1 MDKKGIVV
9 FSLLWLLSG
18 CIRKPNDV
26 DMYQRAIGYAQ
37 SLVDSGYITD
47 DYVQLYE
54 LKTSEFSSIYS
65 IFGTDTPISDAP
77 EYPSRIV
84 KVGEKFFCFTELDEP
99 ELSVEQIYCITNVY
113 DAYLGLRSNDI
124 WFLGISKN
132 ENAGAMVKRSP
143 DIDNL
148 FDYSELWSYF
158 SGGQPERR
166 DFYMWLF
173 THDIVLSDPACLEL
187 DSLGFHIKKLDGE
200 IYVANKTDTIVV
212 LSSDLLG
219 RDFVVANGSDT
230 LVLSLKDSLPIE
242 IPANHSL
249 TLRYESKENSS
260 FFQNLPCKNTW
271 MSLYKL
277 LGDST
282 FSLLK
287 ISVEAKKIRLLH
299 GDLPFSYLRDDS
311 GETLKEFWNE
321 GIFDK
326 EERGQR
332 FWRISE

>member
-54 LKTSEFSSIYS
+54 LKTSE
-65 IFGTDTPISDAP
+65 ISGLAKLETNDAP

-148 FDYSELWSYF
+148 FDYSEL
-158 SGGQPERR
+158 
-166 DFYMWLF
+166 
-173 THDIVLSDPACLEL
+173 
-187 DSLGFHIKKLDGE
+187 
-200 IYVANKTDTIVV
+200 
-212 LSSDLLG
+212 
-219 RDFVVANGSDT
+219 
-230 LVLSLKDSLPIE
+230 
-242 IPANHSL
+242 
-249 TLRYESKENSS
+249 
-260 FFQNLPCKNTW
+260 
-271 MSLYKL
+271 
-277 LGDST
+277 
-282 FSLLK
+282 
-287 ISVEAKKIRLLH
+287 
-299 GDLPFSYLRDDS
+299 
-311 GETLKEFWNE
+311 
-321 GIFDK
+321 
-326 EERGQR
+326 
-332 FWRISE
+332 

>member
-1 MDKKGIVV
+1 MYKKGIVV

-37 SLVDSGYITD
+37 TLVDSGYITD
-47 DYVQLYE
+47 NYIQFCE
-54 LKTSEFSSIYS
+54 LQTNTSSSIYS
-65 IFGTDTPISDAP
+65 IFGSNGPNANCT
-77 EYPSRIV
+77 EYPSRIIT
-84 KVGEKFFCFTELDEP
+84 VGDKCFCFTELDEP
-99 ELSVEQIYCITNVY
+99 ELSVEQIYRLTNVY
-113 DAYLGLRSNDI
+113 DAGLVIRSNDI

-148 FDYSELWSYF
+148 FDYSELWPYF

-173 THDIVLSDPACLEL
+173 THDIVLSDPVYLES
-187 DSLGFHIKKLDGE
+187 DSLKFHIKKICGD
-200 IYVANKTDTIVV
+200 IYVTNKTNSPVV
-212 LSSDLLG
+212 LSPDSLD
-219 RDFVVANGSDT
+219 RTFIVANGSDT
-230 LVLSLKDSLPIE
+230 LMLSLKDSLPIK

-249 TLRYESKENSS
+249 ILRYKSKENSS
-260 FFQNLPCKNTW
+260 FFQKLPCKNTW

-287 ISVEAKKIRLLH
+287 INGEAKTIRLLH
-299 GDLPFSYLRDDS
+299 GDPPFSYLRDDS
-311 GETLKEFWNE
+311 DEFLKEFWNE

-326 EERGQR
+326 EQRRQR
-332 FWRISE
+332 FWRIRE

>member
-1 MDKKGIVV
+1 
-9 FSLLWLLSG
+9 
-18 CIRKPNDV
+18 
-26 DMYQRAIGYAQ
+26 
-37 SLVDSGYITD
+37 
-47 DYVQLYE
+47 
-54 LKTSEFSSIYS
+54 
-65 IFGTDTPISDAP
+65 
-77 EYPSRIV
+77 
-84 KVGEKFFCFTELDEP
+84 
-99 ELSVEQIYCITNVY
+99 
-113 DAYLGLRSNDI
+113 
-124 WFLGISKN
+124 
-132 ENAGAMVKRSP
+132 
-143 DIDNL
+143 
-148 FDYSELWSYF
+148 
-158 SGGQPERR
+158 
-166 DFYMWLF
+166 MWLF

-242 IPANHSL
+242 SPANHSL